1 MQSDFTKPKI
11 CFRCGQQHENN
22 PCTADKP
29 KCSNCKGEHP
39 SNSKNC
45 PKIIEKKLV
54 MKKVFVEKCTPHQA
68 RVDLKTKSKPDN
80 KPKGKVTKQTKNKV
94 TVPTVNDTVDVENI
108 DNLVLFSVFSLG

>member
-1 MQSDFTKPKI
+1 
-11 CFRCGQQHENN
+11 
-22 PCTADKP
+22 
-29 KCSNCKGEHP
+29 
-39 SNSKNC
+39 
-45 PKIIEKKLV
+45 

-108 DNLVLFSVFSLG
+108 DNLVLFSVLSLG